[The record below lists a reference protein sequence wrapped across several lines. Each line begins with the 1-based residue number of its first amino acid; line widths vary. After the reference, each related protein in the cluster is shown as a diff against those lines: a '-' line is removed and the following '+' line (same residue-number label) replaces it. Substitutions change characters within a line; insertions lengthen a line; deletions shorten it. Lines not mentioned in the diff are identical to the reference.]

1 MDRAKRIQYIQ
12 QRLTE
17 AAGPVRG
24 SDLAKECDV
33 TRQVIVGDV
42 AHMRAL
48 GERIISSP
56 RGYRM
61 VAPEEK
67 GFKALLTS
75 QLGIEWLRDELYTIV
90 DLGGAVLN
98 LSVEHGFYGYLR
110 MEMNVYNRGDVDR
123 YLSELRQKRT
133 TALSNL
139 KDGIHR
145 YLVETKTMEAMK
157 SIRSVLHSL
166 DEKCGAVKV

>member
-24 SDLAKECDV
+24 SDLAKECQV

-75 QLGIEWLRDELYTIV
+75 RLGIEWLRDELYTIV

-145 YLVETKTMEAMK
+145 YLVETKTVEAMK
-157 SIRSVLHSL
+157 SIRSALHSL
-166 DEKCGAVKV
+166 DEKCSAVKV